1 MKRLFAYVLSA
12 LAIVVCAGLPAH
24 AQTKSLRHLVYA
36 FSVGQ
41 QGDQHDTE
49 SASGNAGGPMG
60 APVTGSGSTD
70 YGATVSDKGT
80 ISIDIMGIQPDKGLV
95 VTVSEAG
102 QNGRNAAADTCA
114 VFADTSTT
122 CQNPQG
128 VNPEEI
134 SVIRL
139 LAPHFYDPSAL
150 DGKQHW
156 HEGGSNK
163 DGSTSIDFT
172 VTKNVNGMLTIS
184 EHRQVTQIGV
194 GAMTMNADS
203 TIGYDLQHFVPTS
216 IKEYSTLRKQL
227 PSGGYFNQ
235 TSDTE
240 LTLQSDSMNKN

>member
-1 MKRLFAYVLSA
+1 MKRLIAYVLST
-12 LAIVVCAGLPAH
+12 LAISVCACVPVH

-41 QGDQHDTE
+41 QGDQHDTD
-49 SASGNAGGPMG
+49 SASGNSGGPNG

-70 YGATVSDKGT
+70 YNANVSDKGT
-80 ISIDIMGIQPDKGLV
+80 ISIDVMGIQPDKGLV

-102 QNGRNAAADTCA
+102 QNGRNAAADTCV
-114 VFADTSTT
+114 VFANTSTT

-139 LAPHFYDPSAL
+139 LAPHFYDPSQL
-150 DGKQHW
+150 DAKQHW
-156 HEGGSNK
+156 HEGGASK
-163 DGSTSIDFT
+163 EGSTSIDFT
-172 VTKNVNGMLTIS
+172 VTKNVNDMLTIS
-184 EHRQVTQIGV
+184 EHRRVTQTGI
-194 GAMTMNADS
+194 GAMTVNADS
-203 TIGYDLQHFVPTS
+203 TILYDVKHFVPTS
-216 IKEYSTLRKQL
+216 IKEYSTLHKQQ
-227 PSGGYFNQ
+227 PAGGYFDQ